1 MSQGDEKK
9 GNNMDTTKENL
20 NGSKDRLNYTEYSI
34 AMGLV
39 VTICFSITNR
49 IFYDINGSASDPIFN
64 PKDSYYVWLMALI
77 AALLSNL
84 LFNPKGRSVGY
95 FIIETWQGF
104 PKFFKAIFKA
114 RFFGAFYNAVLGSRL
129 RDFYVMLLTM
139 PFIAAIHEISAYCG
153 HPSNFLIEGL
163 VILGFLVCFGI
174 CSRLCAK
181 WGW

>member
-1 MSQGDEKK
+1 MSQGDGGK

-20 NGSKDRLNYTEYSI
+20 NGSKDRLSGSEYSKAI
-34 AMGLV
+34 GLV
-39 VTICFSITNR
+39 YAICISIATR
-49 IFYDINGSASDPIFN
+49 IFYETNGSASDPIFN
-64 PKDSYYVWLMALI
+64 PKYSYYVCLVALI

-84 LFNPKGRSVGY
+84 LFNPKGRSAGY
-95 FIIETWQGF
+95 LMIETWQGF

-139 PFIAAIHEISAYCG
+139 PFVAAIHEISAYCG
-153 HPSNFLIEGL
+153 HPSNFLVEGL
-163 VILGFLVCFGI
+163 VILGFQGFLKF
-174 CSRLCAK
+174 CAK